1 MGVSIAGDCRKVSRK
16 FQVVERLPI
25 TRRLLV
31 NVVATDRVI
40 CERMKHMSGRKG
52 RVLDPVTV
60 LAILGGGVHLINE
73 LLTLKQK
80 LRQQKSPP
88 KVTIQNLRGDS
99 VKLTDTSEEQL
110 RNLVETDSRDKDK

>member
-1 MGVSIAGDCRKVSRK
+1 
-16 FQVVERLPI
+16 
-25 TRRLLV
+25 
-31 NVVATDRVI
+31 
-40 CERMKHMSGRKG
+40 MKHMSGRKG

-88 KVTIQNLRGDS
+88 EVTIQNLRGDS